1 MDRLNFYAVVTYLS
15 GPVAK
20 FVDELRRDF
29 TPDCPHRAHVTV
41 LPPRALTAG
50 TEEAIAHCRRV
61 SKEIEPF
68 EIGLCSVDLFES
80 TQVIKLTL
88 ASGIPQLKELHDL
101 LNANGLAAPENFE
114 FVPHIT
120 LGQDISCDHVEEC
133 LAAAKRRWEEFKPA
147 PTVLIEDVTFVQQ
160 VIDGCWLDLAE
171 IELGRR
177 EPVGVA
183 NSELVRRTR

>member
-41 LPPRALTAG
+41 LPPRTLTAG
-50 TEEAIAHCRRV
+50 PEEVIAHCRRV

-68 EIGLCSVDLFES
+68 EIRLGSVDLFES

-101 LNANGLAAPENFE
+101 LNANGLAAPEIFE

-120 LGQDISCDHVEEC
+120 LGQDIPSDHVEEC
-133 LAAAKRRWEEFKPA
+133 LAAAKRRWEEFRPA
-147 PTVLIEDVTFVQQ
+147 PPVLIEDVTFVQQ

-171 IELGRR
+171 IELGRP

-183 NSELVRRTR
+183 NSELARRTR

>member
-1 MDRLNFYAVVTYLS
+1 MDRLNSYAIVTYLS
-15 GPVAK
+15 GPVSK

-29 TPDCPHRAHVTV
+29 TPDCPHRSHITV

-50 TEEAIAHCRRV
+50 SEEAVAYCRRV
-61 SKEIEPF
+61 AKEIEPF
-68 EIGLCSVDLFES
+68 EIRLGSVDLFES
-80 TQVIKLTL
+80 TQVIKLAL

-101 LNANGLAAPENFE
+101 LNANGLAAPETFE

-120 LGQDISCDHVEEC
+120 LGQDIPLDHVEEC
-133 LAAAKRRWEEFKPA
+133 LATAQRRWEAFKPA
-147 PTVLIEDVTFVQQ
+147 RSVLVEDITFVQQ

-177 EPVGVA
+177 EPVGVL
-183 NSELVRRTR
+183 NSEWARRTR